1 MSFDRIESRLQH
13 IIDNAD
19 RISVYL
25 DGYDYDRFRADQLV
39 ADAVERCIERISEA
53 VVQIGAEAVAALALP
68 VPFNDVRS
76 LGNRLR
82 HEYSRVDSQVIYDT
96 ARTDIP
102 ALRDAA
108 QRALES

>member
-1 MSFDRIESRLQH
+1 MSFDRIESRLHH
-13 IIDNAD
+13 IVDNAD
-19 RISVYL
+19 RILVYL

-53 VVQIGAEAVAALALP
+53 VVQIGAETVAALGLL

-82 HEYSRVDSQVIYDT
+82 HEYSRIDPQIIYDT

-108 QRALES
+108 QRALEN